1 MMEPLLPAGINMTAE
16 REPEDSDAK
25 RKIQFSVP
33 SAVPLQLDPRQVE
46 LIRRRRPTPA
56 TLFQL
61 TDPLSP
67 EDDPG
72 SHQVRRLGSFCCVL
86 PAVSP
91 VPFSPCL
98 LQCLGGENGVLKSK
112 TSDKTPSTYE
122 PPSLKAMQRLA
133 LAHLSSTSSVDR
145 DDTPSGDENDGGTLS
160 DSDASVQNKA
170 RRDRSPS
177 PDASRAAE
185 EADE

>member
-1 MMEPLLPAGINMTAE
+1 MMEPLLPARINMTAE

-56 TLFQL
+56 TLFRL

-72 SHQVRRLGSFCCVL
+72 SH
-86 PAVSP
+86 
-91 VPFSPCL
+91 
-98 LQCLGGENGVLKSK
+98 QCLGGENGVLKSK

-133 LAHLSSTSSVDR
+133 LVHLSSTSSVDR

-177 PDASRAAE
+177 PDASRATE